1 MLIVIAA
8 LIGSGLS
15 LAMIVFG
22 LWCLSEIRRE
32 LHKLNATV
40 SRLAMPVEKAARIA
54 IAESSLERDKA
65 TV

>member
-1 MLIVIAA
+1 MLILIVGV
-8 LIGSGLS
+8 IGSGLS
-15 LAMIVFG
+15 LAIIVFG

-54 IAESSLERDKA
+54 IAESSMERDKA
-65 TV
+65 SV